1 MVEYIPIEKLDPSP
15 FQPRDTT
22 TPIENASSQG
32 IVSPIIV
39 RKKADGRYEIIAGHR
54 RRETLKQAGKT
65 DAPCEVVEM
74 NDEQAAIALFADNEA
89 VKAWEGY
96 EKGKYFRKMMET
108 FHLDQTQVAAKCGVS
123 KQLVSLCLGQVA
135 LTDSIA
141 QALKSKEA
149 VSKRLDKGTNIKLLE
164 HAISERKYLELKK
177 LTREKQVDA
186 VKEILE
192 NNLSDRDTKSM
203 VAKAKKTSIE
213 EAAREVV
220 KAKLSRR
227 QERYVLAKNG
237 KTEFSVKCSAC
248 AQTHV
253 YIMTHEP
260 GGRHSIVEKDSAFH
274 SQSQAKLRGGTT

>member
-22 TPIENASSQG
+22 TPIESASSQG

-54 RRETLKQAGKT
+54 RLETLKQAGKT
-65 DAPCEVVEM
+65 EAPCEVVEM

-149 VSKRLDKGTNIKLLE
+149 VSKRLDTGTNIKLLE
-164 HAISERKYLELKK
+164 HAVSERKYLELKK

-186 VKEILE
+186 VKEIIE
-192 NNLSDRDTKSM
+192 NNLSDRDTANLVSLAKKAP
-203 VAKAKKTSIE
+203 VAKA
-213 EAAREVV
+213 AQEVV
-220 KAKLSRR
+220 QAKIARR
-227 QERYVLAKNG
+227 QEHYALKKNG

-248 AQTHV
+248 AKTHT
-253 YIMTHEP
+253 YLMTHEP
-260 GGRHSIVEKDSAFH
+260 DGKHSIVEK
-274 SQSQAKLRGGTT
+274 GGAT